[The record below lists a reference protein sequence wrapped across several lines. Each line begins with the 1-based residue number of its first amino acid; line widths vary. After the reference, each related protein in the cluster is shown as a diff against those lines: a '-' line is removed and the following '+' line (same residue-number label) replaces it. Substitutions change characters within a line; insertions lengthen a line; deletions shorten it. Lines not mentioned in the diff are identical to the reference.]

1 MAHRRN
7 TNRSNINN
15 KGNKDQY
22 EILIAGMGGEGVVFL
37 GELLGLGATLDGKY
51 ASQRNT
57 YGASQRGEAICSEII
72 ISNEPV
78 QFPFIESP
86 THFIAL
92 SKMGFD
98 GYYYR
103 LKNISDST
111 LFIDTSY
118 EYNLHGLDKRANVIK
133 IPARQNAIDNDM
145 PTSGNI
151 IILGSFIKGTKIIS
165 QKSIEQALSRKI
177 SKKMF
182 KQNQKAIKIGYKVV

>member
-1 MAHRRN
+1 MAYRRN
-7 TNRSNINN
+7 THRSITTN
-15 KGNKDQY
+15 KGFRGQY
-22 EILIAGMGGEGVVFL
+22 EILIAGMGGEGVVFM

-98 GYYYR
+98 GYYHM
-103 LKNISDST
+103 LNNISDST
-111 LFIDTSY
+111 LFIDNSY
-118 EYNLHGLDKRANVIK
+118 EYDLHGLDKRAKLIK
-133 IPARQNAIDNDM
+133 IPARQHAIDNDI
-145 PTSGNI
+145 SIYGNI

-165 QKSIEQALSRKI
+165 QKSIEQALSKKT

-182 KQNQKAIKIGYKVV
+182 NQNQKAIEIGYRLV